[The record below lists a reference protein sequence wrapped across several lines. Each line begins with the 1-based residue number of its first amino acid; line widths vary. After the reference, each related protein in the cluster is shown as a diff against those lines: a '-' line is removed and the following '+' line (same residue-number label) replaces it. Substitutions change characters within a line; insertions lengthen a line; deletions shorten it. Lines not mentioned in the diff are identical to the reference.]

1 MEGSCLFFFFWKT
14 KKRPDPEDQDAGHA
28 VPPDIRLWRIHDRRT
43 HCRRCPYHKTEKN
56 VGGKSAHSI
65 TGVPGFSY
73 VYRFSRHYG
82 GGDTRGQHLR
92 RMWGEN
98 VISEKRLRDHF
109 HEHCESL
116 TPTGFSLRA
125 MASCTPSHQR
135 DMDIG
140 IDDTDSIAHAA
151 VVCQEGARK
160 KHVKRISFSRK
171 KSKTNLSG
179 APFRS

>member
-1 MEGSCLFFFFWKT
+1 MPLSQNGNNRGGKIGALDNGS
-14 KKRPDPEDQDAGHA
+14 
-28 VPPDIRLWRIHDRRT
+28 IRLFLRI
-43 HCRRCPYHKTEKN
+43 N
-56 VGGKSAHSI
+56 VFAAL
-65 TGVPGFSY
+65 
-73 VYRFSRHYG
+73 R
-82 GGDTRGQHLR
+82 GDTRGQHLR

-151 VVCQEGARK
+151 VVCQEENGKIRGISHGQIKDSTAPPEKRARDK
-160 KHVKRISFSRK
+160 
-171 KSKTNLSG
+171 
-179 APFRS
+179 

>member
-1 MEGSCLFFFFWKT
+1 MWRVEGVLYNKEESCWFRFRLMGIFWKT

-43 HCRRCPYHKTEKN
+43 HCRRCPYHKTERT
-56 VGGKSAHSI
+56 VGGKIGALDNGSI
-65 TGVPGFSY
+65 RLFLRINVFAALRGGYTRAASPAY
-73 VYRFSRHYG
+73 V
-82 GGDTRGQHLR
+82 
-92 RMWGEN
+92 GEN

-151 VVCQEGARK
+151 VVCQEENGKIRGSS
-160 KHVKRISFSRK
+160 HGV
-171 KSKTNLSG
+171 
-179 APFRS
+179 